1 MNTNNKSIAEDKYID
16 RANKVNL
23 INELTNKE
31 NEILY
36 HIANGL
42 TNKEISKQLFL
53 SPLTIR
59 NYIVK
64 IFTKLKVS
72 NRAEAAALAM
82 FSEVSTQTEL
92 QKQT

>member
-1 MNTNNKSIAEDKYID
+1 MNTNNNFSESNI
-16 RANKVNL
+16 NL
-23 INELTNKE
+23 INELTSKE
-31 NEILY
+31 KDILY

-64 IFTKLKVS
+64 IFSKLQVS
-72 NRAEAAALAM
+72 NRAEAAKIATLAEISSKTN
-82 FSEVSTQTEL
+82 SEDL
-92 QKQT
+92 QKSA